1 MTNAKTKC
9 GAEFVSSFV
18 SSEGAESY
26 ACDREDGRHLSHRDA
41 DGTTFVRVPG
51 GAIVTTPRT

>member
-9 GAEFVSSFV
+9 GGEFVSSD
-18 SSEGAESY
+18 GAESY
-26 ACDREDGRHLSHRDA
+26 ACDREGGRHLSHRDA

-51 GAIVTTPRT
+51 GAIVTKPRT